1 MLSFAM
7 CAKKRSACWRN
18 CRRFDCKKQKN
29 AELCFPAELPGVTKG
44 GQHLPPS
51 NDTGNGFECQQPPPR
66 SSPSGWLPP
75 RCLTRDR
82 TLSLQKLP
90 RCTFWQLVSPARC
103 YQLMGRQWRRAPR
116 RSRGGAPPLQRIVE
130 SSHGAAG
137 SCHKLLIHHLKLL
150 EHHHYQDL
158 LPLSH
163 PILSWCRFTAVEY
176 WFFQTFPLHEW
187 VFHVDCFQL
196 LVVFPF
202 VLTNPHQQVPTSNPF
217 FSRWTLLI

>member
-1 MLSFAM
+1 MLSFAT

-18 CRRFDCKKQKN
+18 CRRLDCKKQKN

-51 NDTGNGFECQQPPPR
+51 NDTGNGFECQQPPPG

-75 RCLTRDR
+75 WCLTRNR

-103 YQLMGRQWRRAPR
+103 YQLMGHRRQWRRAPR

-150 EHHHYQDL
+150 DHHHYQDHLSPIPSSPGVGL
-158 LPLSH
+158 LRSNIDSFKRFRSMIGFSTLTVFNFLWCFL
-163 PILSWCRFTAVEY
+163 LSW
-176 WFFQTFPLHEW
+176 QT
-187 VFHVDCFQL
+187 QL
-196 LVVFPF
+196 
-202 VLTNPHQQVPTSNPF
+202 SK
-217 FSRWTLLI
+217 

>member
-1 MLSFAM
+1 MQT
-7 CAKKRSACWRN
+7 KEGIGRN
-18 CRRFDCKKQKN
+18 CRRLDCKKQKN

-66 SSPSGWLPP
+66 SSPSGRNWFPP
-75 RCLTRDR
+75 WCLTRNR

-150 EHHHYQDL
+150 DHHHYQDL

-163 PILSWCRFTAVEY
+163 PILSWCRFTAVIDSFKHFRSMTGFSTLIVFNF
-176 WFFQTFPLHEW
+176 WWCFLLSWQTHI
-187 VFHVDCFQL
+187 
-196 LVVFPF
+196 
-202 VLTNPHQQVPTSNPF
+202 SK
-217 FSRWTLLI
+217 

>member
-1 MLSFAM
+1 MFTLKEKGSFQLLSFAT
-7 CAKKRSACWRN
+7 CANKRSACWRN
-18 CRRFDCKKQKN
+18 CRRLDCKKQKN

-51 NDTGNGFECQQPPPR
+51 NDTGNGFECQQPPPG
-66 SSPSGWLPP
+66 SSPSGRMPHW
-75 RCLTRDR
+75 CLTRNR

-150 EHHHYQDL
+150 DHHHYQDHLSPIPSSPGVGL
-158 LPLSH
+158 LRSSIDSFKRSRSIIGFSTLIVFNFSWCFL
-163 PILSWCRFTAVEY
+163 LSW
-176 WFFQTFPLHEW
+176 QTH
-187 VFHVDCFQL
+187 
-196 LVVFPF
+196 
-202 VLTNPHQQVPTSNPF
+202 
-217 FSRWTLLI
+217 FSK